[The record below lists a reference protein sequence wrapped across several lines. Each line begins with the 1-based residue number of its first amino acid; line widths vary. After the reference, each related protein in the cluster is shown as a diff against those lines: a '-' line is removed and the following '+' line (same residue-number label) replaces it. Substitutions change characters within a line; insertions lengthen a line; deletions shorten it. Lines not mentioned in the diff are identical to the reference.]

1 MYDMSDSPITFTF
14 DDEARKRIDDR
25 VGDLSKYSGAAT
37 DLLLLIFL
45 VVVFGLEI
53 QFVKAIYWFLWYPV
67 VRWYVI
73 PRMQRY
79 YGRRFVT
86 SVTFEP
92 GTGTFHF
99 ERLHGEPVHA
109 AVGDVTVR
117 VVRAMGSYRK
127 PIRRVVFHVR
137 RFEDQVLL
145 APRYA
150 DNTKVAAF
158 LEELLLRGVGLRK
171 RPAELCDPDEE
182 VFVRGT

>member
-1 MYDMSDSPITFTF
+1 MPEVPVAFSYDA
-14 DDEARKRIDDR
+14 EARTRIDET
-25 VGDLSKYSGAAT
+25 VGWMIHYSN
-37 DLLLLIFL
+37 L
-45 VVVFGLEI
+45 VVNILLVVHL
-53 QFVKAIYWFLWYPV
+53 FVVINMEVHAAKAIVYCLWYPFL
-67 VRWYVI
+67 RWYVI

-99 ERLHGEPVHA
+99 ERLHGEPVRA

-158 LEELLLRGVGLRK
+158 LEGLFARGIGLRR

-182 VFVRGT
+182 VYVSGA